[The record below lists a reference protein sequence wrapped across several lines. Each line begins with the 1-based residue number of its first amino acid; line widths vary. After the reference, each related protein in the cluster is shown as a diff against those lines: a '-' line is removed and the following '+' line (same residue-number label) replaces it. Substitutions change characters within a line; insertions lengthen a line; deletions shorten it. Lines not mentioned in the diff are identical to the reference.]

1 MPLPSVKRTS
11 QVKYTCKAT
20 TVSSEPIDG
29 VHGDSFVV
37 LAVQVRMLFRQQ
49 FRHEENKL
57 LMAQDGLDKLPVQ
70 SRSLLGPLW
79 HIGNGGVVDR

>member
-1 MPLPSVKRTS
+1 M
-11 QVKYTCKAT
+11 
-20 TVSSEPIDG
+20 
-29 VHGDSFVV
+29 V